1 MKNDVSV
8 PSAENVPRHKALR
21 DAWTSRAIDT
31 NDFAAYKLG
40 IIHDWLNTL
49 TLLASI
55 LVPLF
60 FVLDILLVPHALLP
74 RFGVYRF
81 ISMVIAL
88 VQLLIVRQTQPSRWS
103 YLHGYIMS
111 IQVGGFIALMTV
123 SLGGFDSSYYAGLN
137 LVIIGVNLLMPW
149 RVIHSAVNAA
159 LILGMYIVFNVVERQ
174 PFPSTSWRTTCSS
187 SARRPSWRSAST
199 TCATV

>member
-1 MKNDVSV
+1 MINDVSV
-8 PSAENVPRHKALR
+8 PSAENVPRRKALR

-88 VQLLIVRQTQPSRWS
+88 IQLLVVRRTQPSRWS

-123 SLGGFDSSYYAGLN
+123 SLGGFDSSYYAASRTRR
-137 LVIIGVNLLMPW
+137 W
-149 RVIHSAVNAA
+149 RRFTGKTYA
-159 LILGMYIVFNVVERQ
+159 G
-174 PFPSTSWRTTCSS
+174 STGPDRPASREWRR
-187 SARRPSWRSAST
+187 ARGGNQ
-199 TCATV
+199 